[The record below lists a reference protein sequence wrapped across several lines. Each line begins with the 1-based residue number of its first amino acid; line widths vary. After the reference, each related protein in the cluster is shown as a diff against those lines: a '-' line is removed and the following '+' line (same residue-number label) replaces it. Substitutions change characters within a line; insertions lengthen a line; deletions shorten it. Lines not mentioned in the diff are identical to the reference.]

1 MSVRF
6 DRKELRQPDTF
17 QTTVVRA
24 GEKLAPHRRK
34 FAFAGIAVVA
44 IVAVAWGVGY
54 QRHNDLLQL
63 SADYAQ
69 ATKAYDAAKN
79 AALTGEKPDWSGVE
93 TSLRDLY
100 ARSGGTDLH
109 PFVLFY
115 LFNTF
120 LESGRADAAIDV
132 AQELRAAAGDRQ
144 DLLAAAFYATAK
156 AYEVRGDMRTAQAFY
171 DQAANVDG
179 NPFGEFV
186 QSEAEAAKRPA
197 VPPIVRAR
205 YLPPVT
211 DTLTDGKLRQPI
223 SIPLKR

>member
-1 MSVRF
+1 MSERF

-34 FAFAGIAVVA
+34 FAVAAIVVVA
-44 IVAVAWGVGY
+44 VLAVTWGVGY
-54 QRHNDLLQL
+54 QRNNDLLQL
-63 SADYAQ
+63 SADYTA

-79 AALTGEKPDWSGVE
+79 ASLTGGVADWAGVE
-93 TSLRDLY
+93 SSLRDLY
-100 ARSGGTDLH
+100 ARSTDTDLH

-120 LESGRADAAIDV
+120 LESGRPDAAIDV
-132 AQELRAAAGDRQ
+132 AQELRAVTGERQ

-156 AYEVRGDMRTAQAFY
+156 AYEARGDLRTAQAFY
-171 DQAANVDG
+171 DQATSVDG
-179 NPFGEFV
+179 NPLGEFV
-186 QSEAEAAKRPA
+186 QSEAEASKRPP

-211 DTLTDGKLRQPI
+211 DSLTDGKLRQPI